1 MKECGVVQ
9 RQKTGSKPVY
19 IVAKQWVG
27 QRDDR
32 RCCLILGCCY
42 IRFFKIFWL
51 LFLGAV
57 FRVVIIHCLRCEA
70 NNYC

>member
-32 RCCLILGCCY
+32 RCCLILVCCY
-42 IRFFKIFWL
+42 IRFFKIFWFFIFGGGFSCGYYPL
-51 LFLGAV
+51 LAV
-57 FRVVIIHCLRCEA
+57 RGQ
-70 NNYC
+70 